1 MRRIIERTVT
11 IVTTTIW
18 RISWLEDAGTVS
30 RDPQADP
37 ATDEFPKSESS
48 QETMQDTQQ
57 FPPVIEAKEV
67 DLWVTKPVPKQTIDE
82 ISNDSKFYHS
92 KKGNEKS

>member
-18 RISWLEDAGTVS
+18 RISWQEDAVHAS
-30 RDPQADP
+30 CDPQADP
-37 ATDEFPKSESS
+37 ARHNDFKRSERGDPAIDEFPKRDIS
-48 QETMQDTQQ
+48 QETVQDTRQ

-67 DLWVTKPVPKQTIDE
+67 DLSVTESSDE
-82 ISNDSKFYHS
+82 IN
-92 KKGNEKS
+92 GG

>member
-18 RISWLEDAGTVS
+18 RISWQEDAVPS
-30 RDPQADP
+30 EPQADL
-37 ATDEFPKSESS
+37 AIDEFPKPDSS
-48 QETMQDTQQ
+48 QETVQDNQQ

-67 DLWVTKPVPKQTIDE
+67 DLSVTESSDE
-82 ISNDSKFYHS
+82 IN
-92 KKGNEKS
+92 GG

>member
-18 RISWLEDAGTVS
+18 RISWQEDGLPP
-30 RDPQADP
+30 DPQADP
-37 ATDEFPKSESS
+37 VMDEFPTPDIA
-48 QETMQDTQQ
+48 QETVQYTRQ

-67 DLWVTKPVPKQTIDE
+67 DLAEIEKVIDQTADE
-82 ISNDSKFYHS
+82 PPDDPYFYQS
-92 KKGNEKS
+92 KKGNEKP